1 MNAKG
6 DLSDLEQL
14 IDRIDAVAASRDRV
28 AVDDIIAAVGYRS
41 FGPVVLVAGLVTLA
55 PLIGDIPGVP
65 SLLALLVVLTA
76 GQLLFRRQHIWL
88 PGWIV
93 GRTLP
98 RDKLRKGLQ
107 WSRKPARR
115 IDRWTRPRLTLFVEG
130 PGLMILTLAC
140 VAVALAMP
148 AMEIVPFSANGG
160 GAALT
165 AFGLAMI
172 ARDGALA
179 LVALAVTT
187 ATLAIVGYNL
197 F

>member
-1 MNAKG
+1 MNVRG
-6 DLSDLEQL
+6 DLNDLEQL
-14 IDRIDAVAASRDRV
+14 IDRIDGVAAGLETVTMDHL
-28 AVDDIIAAVGYRS
+28 IEAVGYRS
-41 FGPVVLVAGLVTLA
+41 FGPVVLVAGLITLA

-65 SLLALLVVLTA
+65 TLLALLVILTA
-76 GQLLFRRQHIWL
+76 GQLLFRREHIWL
-88 PGWIV
+88 PRWIMC
-93 GRTLP
+93 RRLP
-98 RDKLRKGLQ
+98 RDKLRKGLA

-130 PGLMILTLAC
+130 PGLMVLTLAC

-172 ARDGALA
+172 SRDGA
-179 LVALAVTT
+179 VALFALIVTA
-187 ATLAIVGYNL
+187 ATLGVVGYNL